1 VVLLRVLAAHP
12 ESIKMMDKKCDK
24 EELE

>member
-24 EELE
+24 DELE